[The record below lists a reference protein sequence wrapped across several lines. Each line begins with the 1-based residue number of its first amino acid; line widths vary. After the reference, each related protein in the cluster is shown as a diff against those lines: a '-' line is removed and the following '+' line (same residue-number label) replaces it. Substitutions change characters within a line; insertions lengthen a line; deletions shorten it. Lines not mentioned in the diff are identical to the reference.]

1 MIKSFTRSTFAIALM
16 ASSGFYASSVSAQL
30 TEEAKS
36 PKNSNTEFEVITVS
50 ARKKGSAESAQ
61 KVPIAVTAMNGEII
75 ERRFVKDL
83 TDVGNIAPNVKLTPV
98 GSLPGT
104 AGFFIRGMG
113 VFSSIPSDESAVG
126 VIVDGVYLGVNAGSL
141 TNLFDVDAVE
151 ILRGPQGTLF
161 GRNVTGGAVVVK
173 NRRPSEELDF
183 KVRAR
188 VGTDG
193 ERSVDFASG
202 NTLSEGI
209 LGRVAAGYQT
219 NGDYFENVAGPN
231 RGEATSR
238 YIRPSITFKP
248 NENLDITFI
257 AEYSDFEGDGVVS
270 RNANSDLTGPLDD
283 HQVISDLDSQAEYE
297 IKQLISDVDWKLGDG
312 TVKLIASWRSAEV
325 GAELDADGTN
335 LANFKVHSNDPW
347 FIDQEQTS
355 LELRY
360 FTPIGEDAE
369 ITVGAFYF
377 TQNIDYSESRTI
389 NTPATPD
396 FDIYQG
402 AGGILDH
409 SSWALF
415 AQGDISLADSL
426 TLTLG
431 SRYTYEEKDADV
443 ASFGSCDDFGKNC
456 DYDFSDKDDW
466 SFISA
471 YTGLEWAI
479 AKDINA
485 YTSWTRSFR
494 SGGYN
499 LRNTLPN
506 SPGPYDEEQLDAYE
520 IGFKTEWPEY
530 AIRFNSSLFHNDY
543 ADLQRTIQ
551 TSGSS
556 GVIQT
561 KLNAADAT
569 INGLELEFSILL
581 LDGLRI
587 DLSGGLLDAEYDRF
601 EGGDVNLKLPN
612 VPEKSANI
620 SITYNVFVGD
630 AELEGRWST
639 TYTSSQAGD
648 VANTAAID
656 LDAYTFSDASLAYL
670 LPSGN
675 TRVSLYVKNVTDE
688 EYVNFALGGLNTY
701 WGLSKPRQVG
711 IEVSYQY

>member
-1 MIKSFTRSTFAIALM
+1 MIKSFNRLTFAVTIVTL
-16 ASSGFYASSVSAQL
+16 SSVAPTAALAVKAENVEDALES
-30 TEEAKS
+30 
-36 PKNSNTEFEVITVS
+36 NSEFEVITVS
-50 ARKKGSAESAQ
+50 ARKKGKGESAQ
-61 KVPIAVTAMNGEII
+61 KVPISLTGMSGEMI

-141 TNLFDVDAVE
+141 TNLFDTETVE

-161 GRNVTGGAVVVK
+161 GRNVTGGAVVVSS
-173 NRRPSEELDF
+173 RRPAAELDF
-183 KVRAR
+183 KAR
-188 VGTDG
+188 VRIGTDG
-193 ERSVDFASG
+193 ERSFDIATG
-202 NTLSEGI
+202 NTLSDDV
-209 LGRVAAGYQT
+209 LGRVALGYQK

-238 YIRPSITFKP
+238 YIRPSVTFQV
-248 NENLDITFI
+248 NEDLDITFI
-257 AEYSDFEGDGVVS
+257 AEYSDFDGDGVVS
-270 RNANSDLTGPLDD
+270 RNVNSDLTGTLGD

-297 IKQLISDVDWKLGDG
+297 INQLIADVDWRLGEG
-312 TVKLIASWRSAEV
+312 TLKFIGSWRSAEV

-335 LANFKVHSNDPW
+335 LENFKVHSNDPW
-347 FIDQEQTS
+347 LINQEQTS

-360 FTPIGEDAE
+360 YTPISDIAE
-369 ITVGAFYF
+369 MTVGGFYF
-377 TQNIDYSESRTI
+377 SQDIDYSESRTI
-389 NTPATPD
+389 NTPATPN
-396 FDIYQG
+396 FDIFQG

-409 SSWALF
+409 YSWALF
-415 AQGDISLADSL
+415 AQGDINITESL
-426 TLTLG
+426 TISLG
-431 SRYTYEEKDADV
+431 SRYTYEEKEADV

-456 DYDFSDKDDW
+456 NYDFSNKDDW

-471 YTGLEWAI
+471 YTGLNWSI
-479 AKDINA
+479 NKDLNA
-485 YTSWTRSFR
+485 YSSWTRSFR

-499 LRNTLPN
+499 LRNTAPN
-506 SPGPYDEEQLDAYE
+506 SPGPYNEEQLDAYE

-530 AIRFNSSLFHNDY
+530 AIRFNSSLFYNDY
-543 ADLQRTIQ
+543 TDLQRTIQ

-569 INGLELEFSILL
+569 IKGIEIEFSILL
-581 LDGLRI
+581 FEGLRI
-587 DLSGGLLDAEYDRF
+587 DLSGGLLDAKYDRF
-601 EGGDVNLKLPN
+601 EGGDVNFKLPN
-612 VPEKSANI
+612 VPEKSGNI
-620 SITYNVFVGD
+620 SITYNTFIGEG
-630 AELEGRWST
+630 ELEGRWST
-639 TYTSSQAGD
+639 TYTDSQAGD
-648 VANTAAID
+648 VSNTAAID
-656 LDAYTFSDASLAYL
+656 LDEYTFSDASLAYI

-675 TRVSLYVKNVTDE
+675 TRVSLYVKNITDK